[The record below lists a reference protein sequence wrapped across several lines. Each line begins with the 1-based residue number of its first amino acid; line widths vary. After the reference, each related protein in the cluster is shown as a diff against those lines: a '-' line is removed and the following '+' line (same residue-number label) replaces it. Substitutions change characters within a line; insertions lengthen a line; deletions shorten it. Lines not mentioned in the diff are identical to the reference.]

1 MGIGLFDE
9 LHLKLINLEFKLSQ
23 QPFQTEVSQLLQL
36 IIHSLYSQK
45 EIFLRELI
53 SNSSDA
59 LDKLRY
65 ISLTDPKM
73 KSFTFDPKINLE
85 FSEGDNPTLTLTDTG
100 IGMSKKDLEDNL
112 GTIAKSG
119 TKNFL
124 SKLSGDAKK
133 DSNLIGQFGVGFY
146 SSFMVADKVEVSSKK
161 SGSKQAWKW
170 ISDGKSGF
178 EIIKDVK
185 EVNGTTIVLHLN
197 DEGKEFASKWK
208 IENLITKY
216 SDHID
221 SPIFLTYEDTEYDKD
236 GKEKNKGIKTEQVND
251 AKAFWTR
258 SKSEIKKKEYKEFY
272 KGFSSDMDDTFDWV
286 HFRAEGNLEFVILFF
301 IPKKASPD
309 IFRADYQSGV
319 KLYVNRVFI
328 TDDDKELL
336 PPWLRFVKGII
347 DSSDLPLN
355 VSREILQ
362 QNRVMAKI
370 KSNSVKKILD
380 RLKTIAGNKEKYA
393 EFYGEYGRLIK
404 EGVYQDFEHKDALT
418 ELLRFKSTKDDG
430 LVSLRE
436 YVERMR
442 EDQKS
447 IYYITGQN
455 QVSLKNSPLLEMYQK
470 KDVEV
475 LLLDDEIDEIIIS
488 SVPKYDEKD
497 LKSVNRSGAADDFSE
512 ESDKDMEKSLQPVI
526 KKIKKV
532 LGDKVKDVKLSNRL
546 SDSPSCIVA
555 DENDPTAQMQ
565 EMMKSMGQMDMP
577 AIKPILE
584 INPTHDIVL
593 KMKEKTKQKSFD
605 SIALLL
611 FEQALIQE
619 GVKLE
624 DTSGFVARLNKVISE
639 TL

>member
-1 MGIGLFDE
+1 MAQ
-9 LHLKLINLEFKLSQ
+9 K
-23 QPFQTEVSQLLQL
+23 PFQTEVSQLLKL
-36 IIHSLYSQK
+36 IIHSLYSHK

-65 ISLTDPKM
+65 LTLTKDEYKSMKFEPKV
-73 KSFTFDPKINLE
+73 SIDFV
-85 FSEGDNPTLTLTDTG
+85 EGDNPSLTITDTG
-100 IGMSKKDLEDNL
+100 IGMSKKELEDNL
-112 GTIAKSG
+112 GTIARSG

-133 DSNLIGQFGVGFY
+133 DSQLIGQFGVGFY
-146 SSFMVADKVEVSSKK
+146 SSFMVADKVEVASKK
-161 SGSKQAWKW
+161 VGNKEAWRW
-170 ISDGKSGF
+170 VSDGQTGF
-178 EIIKDVK
+178 EIKKDVK
-185 EVNGTTIVLHLN
+185 KEIGTSITMHLN
-197 DEGKEFASKWK
+197 DEGKEFASRWR
-208 IENLITKY
+208 IESLVKKY

-236 GKEKNKGIKTEQVND
+236 GKEKSKGLKTEQIND

-258 SKSEIKKKEYKEFY
+258 SKTEIKKKEYNEFY
-272 KGFSSDMDDTFDWV
+272 KGFSSDMDDPFDWV

-436 YVERMR
+436 YVDRMR

-488 SVPKYDEKD
+488 SVPKYDERD

-512 ESDKDMEKSLQPVI
+512 ESDKDVEKSLQPVI

-584 INPTHDIVL
+584 INPTHDIVV

-624 DTSGFVARLNKVISE
+624 DTSGFVARLNKVISD

>member
-1 MGIGLFDE
+1 MAQ
-9 LHLKLINLEFKLSQ
+9 K
-23 QPFQTEVSQLLQL
+23 PFQTEVSQLLKL
-36 IIHSLYSQK
+36 IIHSLYSHK

-65 ISLTDPKM
+65 LTLTKDEYKSMKFEPKV
-73 KSFTFDPKINLE
+73 SIDFV
-85 FSEGDNPTLTLTDTG
+85 EGDNPTLTITDTG
-100 IGMSKKDLEDNL
+100 IGMSKKELEDNL
-112 GTIAKSG
+112 GTIARSG

-133 DSNLIGQFGVGFY
+133 DSQLIGQFGVGFY
-146 SSFMVADKVEVSSKK
+146 SSFMVADKVEVASKK
-161 SGSKQAWKW
+161 VGNKEAWRW
-170 ISDGKSGF
+170 VSDGQTGF
-178 EIIKDVK
+178 EIKKDVK
-185 EVNGTTIVLHLN
+185 KETGTSIVMHLN
-197 DEGKEFASKWK
+197 EEGKEFASRWRIDSLVK
-208 IENLITKY
+208 KY

-236 GKEKNKGIKTEQVND
+236 GKEKSKGLKTEQIND

-258 SKSEIKKKEYKEFY
+258 SKTEIKKKEYKEFY
-272 KGFSSDMDDTFDWV
+272 KGFSSDMDDPLDWV

-418 ELLRFKSTKDDG
+418 ELLRFKSTKEDG

-436 YVERMR
+436 YVDRMR

-447 IYYITGQN
+447 IYYVTGQN

-512 ESDKDMEKSLQPVI
+512 ESDKDVEKSLQPVI

-584 INPTHDIVL
+584 INPNHDIVL
-593 KMKEKTKQKSFD
+593 KMKGKTKQKSFD

-624 DTSGFVARLNKVISE
+624 DTSGFVSRLNKVISE

>member
-1 MGIGLFDE
+1 ME
-9 LHLKLINLEFKLSQ
+9 NNLSQ
-23 QPFQTEVSQLLQL
+23 QPFQTEVSQLLKL
-36 IIHSLYSQK
+36 IIHSLYSHK

-53 SNSSDA
+53 SNASDA

-65 ISLTDPKM
+65 LTLTKDDY
-73 KSFTFDPKINLE
+73 KSFSFDPKISLE
-85 FSEGDNPTLTLTDTG
+85 FQDGDNPTLTITDSG
-100 IGMSKKDLEDNL
+100 IGMSKKELQDNL
-112 GTIAKSG
+112 GTIARSG

-133 DSNLIGQFGVGFY
+133 DSQLIGQFGVGFY
-146 SSFMVADKVEVSSKK
+146 SSFMVGDTVEVATKK
-161 SGSKQAWKW
+161 AGNKEAWRW
-170 ISDGKSGF
+170 ISDGQSGF
-178 EIIKDVK
+178 EIKKDVK
-185 EVNGTTIVLHLN
+185 KDNGTSITIHLN
-197 DEGKEFASKWK
+197 DEGKEFASRWQ
-208 IENLITKY
+208 IENLVKKY

-221 SPIFLTYEDTEYDKD
+221 FPIFLTYPEIDYDD
-236 GKEKNKGIKTEQVND
+236 EGKEKGRELKTDQVND

-258 SKSEIKKKEYKEFY
+258 SKNELKKKDYNEFY
-272 KGFSSDMDDTFDWV
+272 KSFSNDIDNPFEWV
-286 HFRAEGNLEFVILFF
+286 HFRAEGNLEFTILFF

-309 IFRADYQSGV
+309 IYRADYQSGV

-336 PPWLRFVKGII
+336 PPWLRFVRGII

-362 QNRVMAKI
+362 QNRIMAKI

-380 RLKTIAGNKEKYA
+380 KLKTIAGDKDKYA
-393 EFYGEYGRLIK
+393 KFFDQYGRLIK
-404 EGVYQDFEHKDALT
+404 EGVYQDFEHKEALT
-418 ELLRFKSTKDDG
+418 DLLRFKSTKDDG

-436 YVERMR
+436 YVDRMR

-455 QVSLKNSPLLEMYQK
+455 QITLKNSPLLEMYDK
-470 KDVEV
+470 KDIEV
-475 LLLDDEIDEIIIS
+475 LILDDEIDEIIITG
-488 SVPKYDEKD
+488 VPKYDEKE
-497 LKSVNRSGAADDFSE
+497 LKAVNRSGAAEDFSE
-512 ESDKDMEKSLQPVI
+512 STDKETEKSLKPVL

-532 LGDKVKDVKLSNRL
+532 LGDRVKDVKASSRL

-565 EMMKSMGQMDMP
+565 EMMRSMGQMDMP
-577 AIKPILE
+577 DIKPILE
-584 INPTHDIVL
+584 INPDHDIVSKL
-593 KMKEKTKQKSFD
+593 KEKTRQKSFD
-605 SIALLL
+605 DIALLL
-611 FEQALIQE
+611 YEQALIQE

-624 DTSGFVARLNKVISE
+624 DPAGFVERLNNVIVD

>member
-1 MGIGLFDE
+1 MAQ
-9 LHLKLINLEFKLSQ
+9 K
-23 QPFQTEVSQLLQL
+23 PFQTEVSQLLKL
-36 IIHSLYSQK
+36 IIHSLYSHK

-65 ISLTDPKM
+65 LTLTKDEYKSMKFEPKV
-73 KSFTFDPKINLE
+73 SIDFV
-85 FSEGDNPTLTLTDTG
+85 EGDNPTLTITDTG
-100 IGMSKKDLEDNL
+100 IGMSKKELEDNL
-112 GTIAKSG
+112 GTIARSG

-133 DSNLIGQFGVGFY
+133 DSQLIGQFGVGFY
-146 SSFMVADKVEVSSKK
+146 SSFMVADKVEVASKK
-161 SGSKQAWKW
+161 VGNKEAWRW
-170 ISDGKSGF
+170 VSDGQTGF
-178 EIIKDVK
+178 EIKKDVK
-185 EVNGTTIVLHLN
+185 KETGTSIVMHLN
-197 DEGKEFASKWK
+197 EEGKEFASRWR
-208 IENLITKY
+208 IESLVKKY

-236 GKEKNKGIKTEQVND
+236 GKEKSKGLKTEQIND

-258 SKSEIKKKEYKEFY
+258 SKTEIKKKEYKEFY
-272 KGFSSDMDDTFDWV
+272 KGFSSDMDDPFDWV

-418 ELLRFKSTKDDG
+418 ELLRFKSSKDDG

-436 YVERMR
+436 YVDRMR

-470 KDVEV
+470 KDIEV

-488 SVPKYDEKD
+488 SVPKYEEKD

-512 ESDKDMEKSLQPVI
+512 ESDKDVEKSLQPVI

-584 INPTHDIVL
+584 INPTHDIVV

-624 DTSGFVARLNKVISE
+624 DTSGFVARLNKVISD

>member
-1 MGIGLFDE
+1 MAQ
-9 LHLKLINLEFKLSQ
+9 K
-23 QPFQTEVSQLLQL
+23 PFQTKVSQLLKL
-36 IIHSLYSQK
+36 IIHSLYSHK

-65 ISLTDPKM
+65 LTLTRDEYKSM
-73 KSFTFDPKINLE
+73 KFEPKISIN
-85 FSEGDNPTLTLTDTG
+85 FVEGDKPTLTLTDTG
-100 IGMSKKDLEDNL
+100 IGMSKKELEDNL
-112 GTIAKSG
+112 GTIARSG

-133 DSNLIGQFGVGFY
+133 DSQLIGQFGVGFY
-146 SSFMVADKVEVSSKK
+146 SSFMVADKVEVASKK
-161 SGSKQAWKW
+161 VGNKEAWRW
-170 ISDGKSGF
+170 ISDGQTGF
-178 EIIKDVK
+178 EIKKDVK
-185 EVNGTTIVLHLN
+185 KETGTSIIMHLN
-197 DEGKEFASKWK
+197 DEGKEFASRWRIDSLVK
-208 IENLITKY
+208 KY

-236 GKEKNKGIKTEQVND
+236 GKEKSKGTKTEQIND

-272 KGFSSDMDDTFDWV
+272 KGFSSDMEEPFDWI

-380 RLKTIAGNKEKYA
+380 RLKTIAGDKEKYA
-393 EFYGEYGRLIK
+393 EFYSEYGRLIK

-418 ELLRFKSTKDDG
+418 DLLRFKSTKEDG

-512 ESDKDMEKSLQPVI
+512 ESDKDTEKSLQPVV

-584 INPTHDIVL
+584 INPNHDIVL

>member
-1 MGIGLFDE
+1 MAQ
-9 LHLKLINLEFKLSQ
+9 K
-23 QPFQTEVSQLLQL
+23 PFQTEVSQLLKL
-36 IIHSLYSQK
+36 IIHSLYSHK

-65 ISLTDPKM
+65 LTLTKDEYKTM
-73 KSFTFDPKINLE
+73 KFEPKISID
-85 FSEGDNPTLTLTDTG
+85 FVEGDNPTLTLTDTG
-100 IGMSKKDLEDNL
+100 IGMSKKELEDNL
-112 GTIAKSG
+112 GTIARSG

-133 DSNLIGQFGVGFY
+133 DSQLIGQFGVGFY
-146 SSFMVADKVEVSSKK
+146 SSFMVADKVEVASKK
-161 SGSKQAWKW
+161 VGNKEAWRW
-170 ISDGKSGF
+170 ISDGQTGF
-178 EIIKDVK
+178 EIKKDVK
-185 EVNGTTIVLHLN
+185 KEVGTSIVMHLN
-197 DEGKEFASKWK
+197 DEGKEYASRWR
-208 IENLITKY
+208 IESLVKKY

-221 SPIFLTYEDTEYDKD
+221 SPIFLTYEDTEYDKE
-236 GKEKNKGIKTEQVND
+236 GKEKSKGIKTEQVND

-272 KGFSSDMDDTFDWV
+272 KGFSSDMDDPFDWV

-336 PPWLRFVKGII
+336 PPWLRFVKGVI

-380 RLKTIAGNKEKYA
+380 RLKTIAGNKEKYS

-404 EGVYQDFEHKDALT
+404 EGVYQDFEHKDTLT

-430 LVSLRE
+430 LVSFRE
-436 YVERMR
+436 YVDRMR

-455 QVSLKNSPLLEMYQK
+455 QVSLKNSPLLEMYHK

-512 ESDKDMEKSLQPVI
+512 ESDEDMEKSLQPVI

-584 INPTHDIVL
+584 INPTHDIVV